1 MIKSISLPAQLLI
14 VILAAVSVSSLVSLE
29 FVRAAYTFS
38 VIFKDVLAFFLPFVV
53 FAFILGAIVS
63 FEKNASKVLS
73 ILLGLIFVYNISA
86 ACVAYTIG
94 TFFLSRGNW
103 NMNIQDLV
111 LNTQVEPFFRFTI
124 PNLVRPEWA
133 LIAAIILGIICSFIQ
148 NKKIENKII
157 KFKDI
162 VENSLTALLIPLLPL
177 YIFGFLLKISYEGTF
192 VTLFQNYGKA
202 FLLLIGSQTIY
213 LIWMYSISNGFNLK
227 KIISTIKNM
236 LPAYITAF
244 STMSSAATIPVSIDG
259 AYQNTHNKKLSNL
272 AMPIMANVHLLGAS
286 FSTPLLSLVTL
297 KLFTGAIPDFS
308 LYIKFIF
315 YFGTSMFAV
324 SGIPGGGILVV
335 TPILISML
343 GFNSDM
349 IDVITTLY
357 MLQDPFGTAANIMG
371 DGALVLVVNKI
382 LKKLRIA

>member
-1 MIKSISLPAQLLI
+1 MLNKISLPSQLLI
-14 VILAAVSVSSLVSLE
+14 VILAAISVSSMVSLE

-53 FAFILGAIVS
+53 FSFILGAIVS

-73 ILLGLIFVYNISA
+73 ILLGLIFVSNITA

-94 TFFLSRGNW
+94 SFFLSRGNW

-111 LNTQVEPFFRFTI
+111 LNTQVEPFFRFTLPSI
-124 PNLVRPEWA
+124 VRPEFA
-133 LIAAIILGIICSFIQ
+133 LIAAIIIGILCSFFR
-148 NKKIENKII
+148 NKEFENKII
-157 KFKDI
+157 QLKDM
-162 VENSLTALLIPLLPL
+162 VEKGLTFILIPLLPL

-213 LIWMYSISNGFNLK
+213 LIWMYCISNGFNLK
-227 KIISTIKNM
+227 RIFRSVKNM

-259 AYQNTHNKKLSNL
+259 AYKNTNNKKLANL

-297 KLFTGAIPDFS
+297 KLFVGSIPEFS

-343 GFNSDM
+343 GFSGDM

>member
-1 MIKSISLPAQLLI
+1 
-14 VILAAVSVSSLVSLE
+14 
-29 FVRAAYTFS
+29 
-38 VIFKDVLAFFLPFVV
+38 
-53 FAFILGAIVS
+53 
-63 FEKNASKVLS
+63 
-73 ILLGLIFVYNISA
+73 
-86 ACVAYTIG
+86 
-94 TFFLSRGNW
+94 
-103 NMNIQDLV
+103 MNIQDLV